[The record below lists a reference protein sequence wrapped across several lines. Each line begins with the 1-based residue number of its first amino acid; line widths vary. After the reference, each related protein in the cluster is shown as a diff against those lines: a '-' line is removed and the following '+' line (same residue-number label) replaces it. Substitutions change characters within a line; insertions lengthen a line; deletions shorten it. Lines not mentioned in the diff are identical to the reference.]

1 MIRGFFYFYAMLK
14 KLFLATLLL
23 VAVGATAQTHYFTVK
38 VSIAFKN
45 KVISHRMILDTGTDP
60 GHPLFHK
67 INGMDNGAI
76 KYLKNDNEP
85 IVFTNEV
92 DLLTYF
98 ENNGWDLVSVNE
110 VMIIESKYLQYLFKS
125 E

>member
-1 MIRGFFYFYAMLK
+1 MLK
-14 KLFLATLLL
+14 KLLL
-23 VAVGATAQTHYFTVK
+23 VIILLTAAGVKAQTHYFTVK

-45 KVISHRMILDTGTDP
+45 KVISHRMIFDTGTDP
-60 GHPLFHK
+60 SHPLFHK
-67 INGMDNGAI
+67 INNMDNGSI

-85 IVFTNEV
+85 LIFNNEV
-92 DLLTYF
+92 DLLTFF